1 MDNFDL
7 RKFLAEGK
15 LFEEAAGYTYA
26 SCDGDSI
33 ELWDEG
39 SLNDYVSDIAEDD
52 YSGNK
57 EAAME
62 YMEEEKMLTKLPNS
76 PYLFIYANDE
86 RLDYISEDS
95 KEEFVN
101 EVDEAYHGTL
111 EGLDVDEAFAKI
123 LDYADDSYIEGDSSD
138 QQVVIENGKVV
149 GGRA

>member
-15 LFEEAAGYTYA
+15 LFEEAAGYSYA
-26 SCDGDSI
+26 SCDGDRI

-39 SLNDYVSDIAEDD
+39 SLNDYISGMAEDD
-52 YSGNK
+52 YDGNK
-57 EAAME
+57 EAAMK
-62 YMEEEKMLTKLPNS
+62 YMEEENMLTKLPNS

-86 RLDYISEDS
+86 RLDYLSEDS

-101 EVDEAYHGTL
+101 EVNEAYHGTL
-111 EGLDVDEAFAKI
+111 EGDVDTMFTQI
-123 LDYADDSYIEGDSSD
+123 LDYANDSYIQGDSED

-149 GGRA
+149 GGNV